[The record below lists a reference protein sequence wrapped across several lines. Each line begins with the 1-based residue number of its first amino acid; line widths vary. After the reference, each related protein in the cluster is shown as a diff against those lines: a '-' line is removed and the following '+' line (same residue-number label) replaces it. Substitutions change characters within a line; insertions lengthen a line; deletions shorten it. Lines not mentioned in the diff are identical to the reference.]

1 MKTILMLMLTAGILG
16 LAGNTGAQPPSGG
29 KRDGGG
35 KGGGGKGGN
44 VPTVEELVGRLMAF
58 DKNKDGKLTKE
69 ELGDDRLARVFDKAA
84 ANKDGQ
90 LTKEE
95 LQAFFKDQLANGAG
109 QGGGRGGPGGPGGP
123 GGEEPRGGPGGPG
136 GFGGGPGGGR
146 GGFGGG
152 FGGPPKPG
160 QVMPDFLQQI
170 LGLSAAQ
177 KKDLATLQKDVDA
190 KLEKLLTP
198 EQREKLKEM
207 TERGPGGPGGPGGGF
222 GGGPG
227 GPGGR
232 PPFPPKD

>member
-69 ELGDDRLARVFDKAA
+69 ELGDDRLARVFDKAD

-170 LGLSAAQ
+170 LGLSAARRWN
-177 KKDLATLQKDVDA
+177 VG
-190 KLEKLLTP
+190 
-198 EQREKLKEM
+198 RCRM
-207 TERGPGGPGGPGGGF
+207 RRRGHAAARVRARVVLGGPGGPGGGF